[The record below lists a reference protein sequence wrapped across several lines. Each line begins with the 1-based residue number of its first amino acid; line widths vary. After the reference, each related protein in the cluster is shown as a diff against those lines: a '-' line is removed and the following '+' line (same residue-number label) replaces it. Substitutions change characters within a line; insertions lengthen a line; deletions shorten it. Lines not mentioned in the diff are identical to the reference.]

1 MRKNILGRL
10 TAFTMALAVVCGGAV
25 SCGNSDKSGKTTASP
40 KTSGG
45 ASNEAEQA
53 KANVA
58 TSLKAEP
65 IDIKC
70 EFDGI
75 GRMVRIP
82 DSDKIVVSGYK
93 NGNYGDMQAYIT
105 DTSFTELKKL
115 DIKLDDTGKAES
127 YTNITAASDGTL
139 LILQTINDYGDMEA
153 PDEYDEDFDYEA
165 YEEARETSYKFYNV
179 DLEGNIISKRDM
191 DDLAEHSDVEDFYAD
206 SLISF
211 GKDKAILSISGNDGS
226 SKIIAIDMKGNIID
240 EVDADG
246 LQYVFGASETSDGK
260 FVLAGYTSMG
270 MKVKYFDTEGMK
282 PEGKEIEL
290 QDTSMYNI
298 TDLVKGDDEY
308 TLYAS
313 TMSGLYGI
321 KEDGSSEEK
330 VNWSDCDLD
339 SSGETYVIPVDNGEY
354 VVYNQSYEE
363 SGPSGGFYRLVERDA
378 SELENTKI
386 ITIGT
391 LYDDYQ
397 VAQQI
402 SKFNKAHDDIRIKAV
417 NYEKYDDYDEE
428 TEKINNTS
436 ARQLK
441 MDIVAGKAPDMI
453 VSYDTSVVSSLAG
466 KDVFADLYEFMDDDL
481 KKEDILD
488 NVLAASEIN
497 GKLLSLSPTFYINT
511 VACKTKYCDIENWTF
526 EDMKKTY
533 ESLPDGMGLCEI
545 DSNEAVLQLVL
556 PSLSEYVDYSTSSCN
571 FNTPEFKEM
580 VEFCAQFPDTEDII
594 DWKNASDDEMNEYMN
609 DIESKYKEDRAL
621 LSTVYLGEFREY
633 KRMKDGTFADD
644 ITLVGTPSDDG
655 QGAKMGFNTSFSI
668 LDSSDA
674 KAECWEFIKEF
685 FTEDA
690 YKDAYQFPVV
700 KKEFEKQVDG
710 ATKKRTYTD
719 EDGKEHEIDDTYYI
733 NGKEIKI
740 DPLTEDEKKF
750 IVDYVKN
757 VKSAN
762 IDLSDEVYEIGNECL
777 KSYFKGEKSLDEAI
791 ELLQSKVSILLSEQ
805 S

>member
-10 TAFTMALAVVCGGAV
+10 TAFTMALAVVCGGTV

-191 DDLAEHSDVEDFYAD
+191 DDLAEHSDVEDFYTD

-330 VNWSDCDLD
+330 VNWSDCNLD
-339 SSGETYVIPVDNGEY
+339 SSGETYIIPVDNGEY

-428 TEKINNTS
+428 TEKI
-436 ARQLK
+436 
-441 MDIVAGKAPDMI
+441 
-453 VSYDTSVVSSLAG
+453 
-466 KDVFADLYEFMDDDL
+466 
-481 KKEDILD
+481 
-488 NVLAASEIN
+488 
-497 GKLLSLSPTFYINT
+497 
-511 VACKTKYCDIENWTF
+511 
-526 EDMKKTY
+526 
-533 ESLPDGMGLCEI
+533 
-545 DSNEAVLQLVL
+545 
-556 PSLSEYVDYSTSSCN
+556 
-571 FNTPEFKEM
+571 
-580 VEFCAQFPDTEDII
+580 
-594 DWKNASDDEMNEYMN
+594 
-609 DIESKYKEDRAL
+609 
-621 LSTVYLGEFREY
+621 
-633 KRMKDGTFADD
+633 
-644 ITLVGTPSDDG
+644 
-655 QGAKMGFNTSFSI
+655 
-668 LDSSDA
+668 
-674 KAECWEFIKEF
+674 
-685 FTEDA
+685 
-690 YKDAYQFPVV
+690 
-700 KKEFEKQVDG
+700 
-710 ATKKRTYTD
+710 
-719 EDGKEHEIDDTYYI
+719 
-733 NGKEIKI
+733 
-740 DPLTEDEKKF
+740 
-750 IVDYVKN
+750 
-757 VKSAN
+757 
-762 IDLSDEVYEIGNECL
+762 
-777 KSYFKGEKSLDEAI
+777 
-791 ELLQSKVSILLSEQ
+791 
-805 S
+805 